1 MNFRAF
7 EISVKINGNLIGSP
21 STIIKS
27 TSNIEKTQ
35 VDSISYLDDKKYFY
49 ILDQGKVLSSV
60 LIIQKNLEENLNLGN
75 EEILKKNK
83 RVKCIIYV
91 TDAKKSFNLILNLFS
106 KQKKKFKIDKKSLI
120 SKSVMLGKNINI
132 GAFSFI
138 DDNCIIDD
146 YVFIYPNCFIGK
158 NVVIKENTIIYPGV
172 KIYDNSVINEN
183 CIIHAGCVIGS
194 DGFGFI
200 NEQQKNIKI
209 PHLGKVSIGK
219 DVEIGANTC
228 IDRGKTHSDCTLID
242 DGVKIDNLVQIG
254 HNVKIGKNT
263 VIAGCTGIAGSSSIG
278 ENCLIG
284 GKVAIS
290 NHIKIANNIKI
301 AGNSGVTKSFLKEGV
316 EIQGP
321 IAFEKKLFQKSYI
334 NFKKKGAK

>member
-1 MNFRAF
+1 MNFKAL
-7 EISVKINGNLIGSP
+7 EISEKINGNLIGNP
-21 STIIKS
+21 STIVKS
-27 TSNIEKTQ
+27 TASIENTQ
-35 VDSISYLDDKKYFY
+35 LDSICYVDDTKYIKLLY
-49 ILDQGKVLSSV
+49 ESKVVSSAI
-60 LIIQKNLEENLNLGN
+60 IIQKNIEEKSNLDSEN
-75 EEILKKNK
+75 ILKKNK
-83 RVKCIIYV
+83 NIKCIIYV
-91 TDAKKSFNLILNLFS
+91 TDAKKSFNKILKLFS
-106 KQKKKFKIDKKSLI
+106 KKNKKFQIDKNCSI
-120 SKSVMLGKNINI
+120 SKSVLLGKNINI

-138 DDNCIIDD
+138 DDNCKIDD
-146 YVFIYPNCFIGK
+146 FVYIYPNCFIGK
-158 NVVIKENTIIYPGV
+158 NVVIKKNTIVYPGV

-200 NEQQKNIKI
+200 NEKKNNIKI
-209 PHLGKVSIGK
+209 PHLGSVSIGK
-219 DVEIGANTC
+219 GVEIGANTC

-254 HNVKIGKNT
+254 HNVKIGMNT
-263 VIAGCTGIAGSSSIG
+263 VIAGCTGIAGSTIIG
-278 ENCLIG
+278 KNCLIG

-301 AGNSGVTKSFLKEGV
+301 AGNSGVTKSFLKEGI

-334 NFKKKGAK
+334 NFKKSKK

>member
-7 EISVKINGNLIGSP
+7 EISSKINGNLIGSP

-35 VDSISYLDDKKYFY
+35 LDSISYLDDKKYIN
-49 ILDQGKVLSSV
+49 ILNEGKVLSSV
-60 LIIQKNLEENLNLGN
+60 IIIQKNLEGNLVN

-83 RVKCIIYV
+83 CVKCIIYV
-91 TDAKKSFNLILNLFS
+91 TKAKKSFNLILKLFL
-106 KQKKKFKIDKKSLI
+106 KQKKKFQIDKKSSI
-120 SKSVMLGKNINI
+120 SKSVVLGKNINI

-138 DDNCIIDD
+138 DDNCKIGD
-146 YVFIYPNCFIGK
+146 YVYIYPNCFIGK
-158 NVVIKENTIIYPGV
+158 NVVIGENTVIYPGV

-200 NEQQKNIKI
+200 NEQQNNIKI
-209 PHLGKVSIGK
+209 PHLGKVSIGR

-278 ENCLIG
+278 ESCFIG

-334 NFKKKGAK
+334 NFKKNN

>member
-1 MNFRAF
+1 MNFKAF
-7 EISVKINGNLIGSP
+7 EISSKINGNLIGSP
-21 STIIKS
+21 NTIIKS
-27 TSNIEKTQ
+27 TSSIEKTQ
-35 VDSISYLDDKKYFY
+35 LDSICYLDDKKY
-49 ILDQGKVLSSV
+49 ITLLNEGKLLSSV
-60 LIIQKNLEENLNLGN
+60 IIIQKNLKENFNLSN
-75 EEILKKNK
+75 EKILKQNK
-83 RVKCIIYV
+83 LIKCVIYV
-91 TDAKKSFNLILNLFS
+91 NDAKKSFNLILKLFS
-106 KQKKKFKIDKKSLI
+106 KKKKKFQIDKKSSI
-120 SKSVMLGKNINI
+120 SKTAVLGKNINI

-138 DDNCIIDD
+138 DDNCKIDD
-146 YVFIYPNCFIGK
+146 NVYIYPNCFIGK

-200 NEQQKNIKI
+200 NEQKNNIKI
-209 PHLGKVSIGK
+209 PHLGTVSIGK

-228 IDRGKTHSDCTLID
+228 IDRGKTHSDYTLID

-263 VIAGCTGIAGSSSIG
+263 VIAGCTGIAGSTTIG
-278 ENCLIG
+278 KNCFIG

-334 NFKKKGAK
+334 NFKKNS

>member
-7 EISVKINGNLIGSP
+7 EISKKINGNLIGP
-21 STIIKS
+21 PNTIVRS
-27 TSNIEKTQ
+27 TSNIEKTKL
-35 VDSISYLDDKKYFY
+35 DSICYLDDKKY
-49 ILDQGKVLSSV
+49 ISLLLEGKVISSV
-60 LIIQKNLEENLNLGN
+60 IIIQKNIEEKSSLES

-83 RVKCIIYV
+83 EIKCIIYV
-91 TDAKKSFNLILNLFS
+91 TDAKMSFNIILKLFS
-106 KQKKKFKIDKKSLI
+106 KQNKKFQIDKKSSI
-120 SKSVMLGKNINI
+120 SKTVVLGKNINI

-138 DDNCIIDD
+138 DDNCKIEE
-146 YVFIYPNCFIGK
+146 YVYIFPNCFIGK
-158 NVVIKENTIIYPGV
+158 NVVIKKNTIIYPGV

-200 NEQQKNIKI
+200 NRQENNIKI
-209 PHLGKVSIGK
+209 PHLGKVFIGNN
-219 DVEIGANTC
+219 VEIGANTC

-254 HNVKIGKNT
+254 HNVKIGMNT
-263 VIAGCTGIAGSSSIG
+263 VIAGCTGIAGSTTIG
-278 ENCLIG
+278 KNCLIG

-290 NHIKIANNIKI
+290 NHIKIADNIKI
-301 AGNSGVTKSFLKEGV
+301 AGNSGVTKSFLKEGI
-316 EIQGP
+316 ELQGP

-334 NFKKKGAK
+334 NFKKKGKK

>member
-7 EISVKINGNLIGSP
+7 EISNEINGNLIGSP
-21 STIIKS
+21 RTIIQS
-27 TSNIEKTQ
+27 TANIEKTQ
-35 VDSISYLDDKKYFY
+35 LDSICYLDDKKY
-49 ILDQGKVLSSV
+49 INLLNEGKVLSSV
-60 LIIQKNLEENLNLGN
+60 IIIKKNLVENLNMGH
-75 EEILKKNK
+75 EGVFKKNK
-83 RVKCIIYV
+83 LIKSIIYV
-91 TDAKKSFNLILNLFS
+91 NDAKKSFNLILKLFS
-106 KQKKKFKIDKKSLI
+106 KQKKKFQIDKKSSI
-120 SKSVMLGKNINI
+120 SKSVVLGKNINI

-138 DDNCIIDD
+138 DDNCKIDD
-146 YVFIYPNCFIGK
+146 YVYVYPNCFIGK
-158 NVVIKENTIIYPGV
+158 NVAIKKNTIIYPGV

-200 NEQQKNIKI
+200 NEQKNNIKI
-209 PHLGKVSIGK
+209 PHLGKVVIGK
-219 DVEIGANTC
+219 DVEIGANSC
-228 IDRGKTHSDCTLID
+228 VDRGKTHSDCTLID

-263 VIAGCTGIAGSSSIG
+263 VIAGCTGIAGSTTIG
-278 ENCLIG
+278 KNCLIG

-290 NHIKIANNIKI
+290 NHIKIADNIKI
-301 AGNSGVTKSFLKEGV
+301 AGNSGVTKSFLKEGI

-334 NFKKKGAK
+334 NFKKKS

>member
-1 MNFRAF
+1 MNFKAH
-7 EISVKINGNLIGSP
+7 EISDKINGNLIGSP
-21 STIIKS
+21 SAIIKS
-27 TSNIEKTQ
+27 TASIEKTQ
-35 VDSISYLDDKKYFY
+35 LDSICYIDDTKYINLLY
-49 ILDQGKVLSSV
+49 EGKVVSSAI
-60 LIIQKNLEENLNLGN
+60 LIQKNIGEESSLESEN
-75 EEILKKNK
+75 ILKKNK
-83 RVKCIIYV
+83 NIKCIIYV
-91 TDAKKSFNLILNLFS
+91 SDAKKSFNKILKLFL
-106 KQKKKFKIDKKSLI
+106 KQNKKFQIDKNSSI
-120 SKSVMLGKNINI
+120 SKSVLLGKKINI

-138 DDNCIIDD
+138 DDNCKIDD
-146 YVFIYPNCFIGK
+146 FVYIYPNCFIGK
-158 NVVIKENTIIYPGV
+158 NVVIKKNTIIYPGV

-200 NEQQKNIKI
+200 NEQKNNIKI

-228 IDRGKTHSDCTLID
+228 IDRGKTHSDCTLIS

-254 HNVKIGKNT
+254 HNVKIGMNT
-263 VIAGCTGIAGSSSIG
+263 VIAGCTGIAGSTTIG
-278 ENCLIG
+278 KNCLIG

-301 AGNSGVTKSFLKEGV
+301 AGNSGVTKSFLKEGI

-334 NFKKKGAK
+334 YFKKKSKK